1 MDRKFIPRKV
11 AREIQSILN
20 ARTPDNFKVIA
31 YRDRVHVISESGT
44 FYSSHIL
51 PVIAYMASYN
61 YDWFIT
67 TNVDNDN
74 LILKIY

>member
-31 YRDRVHVISESGT
+31 YRDRVYVVSESGV
-44 FYSSHIL
+44 FYSAHIL

-61 YDWFIT
+61 YIWFIDRDT
-67 TNVDNDN
+67 ESNN
-74 LILKIY
+74 LLLPIY